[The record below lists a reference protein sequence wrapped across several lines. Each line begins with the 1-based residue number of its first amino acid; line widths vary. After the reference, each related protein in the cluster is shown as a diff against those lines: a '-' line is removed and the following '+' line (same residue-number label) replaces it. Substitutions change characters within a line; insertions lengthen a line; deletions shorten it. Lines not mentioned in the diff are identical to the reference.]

1 MVEVQSTQVV
11 VQFCFDFLITFWNIL
26 NIFHLPVRRTMREP
40 NIQLILVCAQDMVAH
55 VAVQVQIRASAEI
68 EITAS
73 FIILDI
79 RHDIA

>member
-1 MVEVQSTQVV
+1 
-11 VQFCFDFLITFWNIL
+11 
-26 NIFHLPVRRTMREP
+26 MREP